1 MTPMRIVPCLTLPEC
16 DDVVILVGGHGR
28 VHLPFDGD
36 QIKAGRIGVRNLL
49 LYVIR
54 VTTTMLIGLDVTILP
69 LHGEVIAF
77 DQVTK
82 QRPRGFVNMHKK

>member
-16 DDVVILVGGHGR
+16 DDVVIMIGCHGR

-36 QIKAGRIGVRNLL
+36 QIKAGSICVRNLIA
-49 LYVIR
+49 YVIL
-54 VTTTMLIGLDVTILP
+54 VATTMLIGLDVTIIP
-69 LHGEVIAF
+69 LHREVISF

-82 QRPRGFVNMHKK
+82 QRPR